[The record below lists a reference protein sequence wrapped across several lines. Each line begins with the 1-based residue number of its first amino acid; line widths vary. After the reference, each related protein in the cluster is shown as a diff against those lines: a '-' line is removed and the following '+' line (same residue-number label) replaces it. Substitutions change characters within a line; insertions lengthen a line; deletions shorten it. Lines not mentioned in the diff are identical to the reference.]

1 VATPF
6 EVLGVDPDADDG
18 EIVDAYRQ
26 RVKEAHPDHGGSA
39 EAFQRVQDAYARIQ
53 TGDVDDELELA
64 DAAGGSDEASTRD
77 GSDEGTEK
85 SGTDTGTGGGDT
97 ADDESAADREQTGAC
112 VEYLDYQAI
121 VDLGWSLDDEDLFEK
136 ASETDLD
143 PVDHGRFVVEEG
155 ETLLEA
161 AEARGFAWPY
171 ACRGGACSNCAV
183 AVVEGEMPDQR
194 GHILPR
200 EMLARGFRL
209 SCLDGPVSDD
219 LRVVFNVK
227 HLPDLDELRLPTG
240 RFGQASPTD

>member
-1 VATPF
+1 VASPF

-18 EIVDAYRQ
+18 EVVDAYRQ
-26 RVKEAHPDHGGSA
+26 RVKEAHPDHGGST
-39 EAFQRVQDAYARIQ
+39 EEFRRVQDAYARIQ
-53 TGDVDDELELA
+53 AGDAHDELELA
-64 DAAGGSDEASTRD
+64 ADEADGTGDSGGSEAEEAAAD
-77 GSDEGTEK
+77 
-85 SGTDTGTGGGDT
+85 TDTAPDGDD
-97 ADDESAADREQTGAC
+97 ADDEQTGAR

-143 PVDHGRFVVEEG
+143 PVDYGRFVVEEG

-161 AEARGFAWPY
+161 AEERGFAWPY

-200 EMLARGFRL
+200 EMLDRGFRL

>member
-1 VATPF
+1 MVTPF

-18 EIVDAYRQ
+18 DIVDAYRQ
-26 RVKEAHPDHGGSA
+26 RVKEAHPDHGGST
-39 EAFQRVQDAYARIQ
+39 EEFRRVQDAYARIQ
-53 TGDVDDELELA
+53 AGDADDELDLAA
-64 DAAGGSDEASTRD
+64 DAEQDDENTGSEATASEAGDASADAGGDDD
-77 GSDEGTEK
+77 GD
-85 SGTDTGTGGGDT
+85 
-97 ADDESAADREQTGAC
+97 AADEQTGTR

-136 ASETDLD
+136 ASEADLD
-143 PVDHGRFVVEEG
+143 PVDYGRFVVEEG

-200 EMLARGFRL
+200 EMLDRGFRL
-209 SCLDGPVSDD
+209 SCLDGPVSED
-219 LRVVFNVK
+219 LKVVFNVK

>member
-1 VATPF
+1 VASPF

-18 EIVDAYRQ
+18 AVVDAYRQ
-26 RVKEAHPDHGGSA
+26 RVKEAHPDHGGST
-39 EAFQRVQDAYARIQ
+39 EEFRRVQDAYARIQ
-53 TGDVDDELELA
+53 AG
-64 DAAGGSDEASTRD
+64 DAAEELDVAAE
-77 GSDEGTEK
+77 
-85 SGTDTGTGGGDT
+85 
-97 ADDESAADREQTGAC
+97 DDESAASAATDESDAGGASADDDEENDDEEQTGAR

-121 VDLGWSLDDEDLFEK
+121 VDLGWSLDDDDLFEK

-143 PVDHGRFVVEEG
+143 PVDYGRFVVEEG

-161 AEARGFAWPY
+161 AEARGYAWPY

-183 AVVEGEMPDQR
+183 AVVDGEMPDQR

-200 EMLARGFRL
+200 EMLDRGFRL

>member
-1 VATPF
+1 MASPF

-18 EIVDAYRQ
+18 AVVDAYRQ
-26 RVKEAHPDHGGSA
+26 RVKEAHPDHGGST
-39 EAFQRVQDAYARIQ
+39 EEFRRVQDAYARIQ
-53 TGDVDDELELA
+53 AG
-64 DAAGGSDEASTRD
+64 DAAEELDVAAE
-77 GSDEGTEK
+77 
-85 SGTDTGTGGGDT
+85 
-97 ADDESAADREQTGAC
+97 DDESAASAATDESDAGGASADDDEENDHEEQTGAR

-121 VDLGWSLDDEDLFEK
+121 VDLGWSLDDDDLFEK

-143 PVDHGRFVVEEG
+143 PVDYGRFVVEEG

-161 AEARGFAWPY
+161 AEARGYAWPY

-183 AVVEGEMPDQR
+183 AVVDGEMPDQR

-200 EMLARGFRL
+200 EMLDRGFRL

>member
-1 VATPF
+1 MVTPF

-18 EIVDAYRQ
+18 DIVDAYRQ
-26 RVKEAHPDHGGSA
+26 RVKEAHPDHGGST
-39 EAFQRVQDAYARIQ
+39 EEFRRVQDAYARIQ
-53 TGDVDDELELA
+53 AGDADDELDLAA
-64 DAAGGSDEASTRD
+64 DAEQDDENTGSEATASEAEDASADAGGDDD
-77 GSDEGTEK
+77 GD
-85 SGTDTGTGGGDT
+85 
-97 ADDESAADREQTGAC
+97 AADEQTGTR

-136 ASETDLD
+136 ASEADLD
-143 PVDHGRFVVEEG
+143 PVDYGRFVVEEG

-200 EMLARGFRL
+200 EMLDRGFRL
-209 SCLDGPVSDD
+209 SCLDGPVSED
-219 LRVVFNVK
+219 LKVVFNVK

>member
-1 VATPF
+1 VASPF

-18 EIVDAYRQ
+18 AVVDAYRQ
-26 RVKEAHPDHGGSA
+26 RVKEAHPDHGGST
-39 EAFQRVQDAYARIQ
+39 EEFRRVQDAYARIQ
-53 TGDVDDELELA
+53 AG
-64 DAAGGSDEASTRD
+64 DAAEELDVPAETDAESAASDETDAEETASD
-77 GSDEGTEK
+77 
-85 SGTDTGTGGGDT
+85 
-97 ADDESAADREQTGAC
+97 ADDEEDDDERSNDEQTGSR

-143 PVDHGRFVVEEG
+143 PVDYGRFVVEEG

-161 AEARGFAWPY
+161 AEERGFAWPY

-183 AVVEGEMPDQR
+183 AVVDGEMPDQR

>member
-1 VATPF
+1 MVTPF

-18 EIVDAYRQ
+18 DIVDAYRQ
-26 RVKEAHPDHGGSA
+26 RVKEAHPDHGGST
-39 EAFQRVQDAYARIQ
+39 EEFRRVQDAYARIQ
-53 TGDVDDELELA
+53 AGDADDELDLAA
-64 DAAGGSDEASTRD
+64 DAEQDDENTGSEATASEAEDASADAGGDDD
-77 GSDEGTEK
+77 GDA
-85 SGTDTGTGGGDT
+85 GD
-97 ADDESAADREQTGAC
+97 EQTGTR
-112 VEYLDYQAI
+112 VEYLDYQAL
-121 VDLGWSLDDEDLFEK
+121 VDLGWSLDDDDLFEK

-143 PVDHGRFVVEEG
+143 PVDYGRFVVEEG

-200 EMLARGFRL
+200 EMLDRGFRL
-209 SCLDGPVSDD
+209 SCLDGPVSED
-219 LRVVFNVK
+219 LKVVFNVK

>member
-1 VATPF
+1 VVTPF
-6 EVLGVDPDADDG
+6 VVLGVDPDADDG

-26 RVKEAHPDHGGSA
+26 RVKEAHPDHGGST
-39 EAFQRVQDAYARIQ
+39 EEFRRVQDAYARIR
-53 TGDVDDELELA
+53 TGDVADEIELVE
-64 DAAGGSDEASTRD
+64 GS
-77 GSDEGTEK
+77 
-85 SGTDTGTGGGDT
+85 GD
-97 ADDESAADREQTGAC
+97 AADRTTTGGAENGTTDADDPDESGAAADADDDRTGAR

-121 VDLGWSLDDEDLFEK
+121 VDLGWSLDDENLFEK

-200 EMLARGFRL
+200 EMLDRGFRL

-227 HLPDLDELRLPTG
+227 HLPDLDELRLPTS

>member
-1 VATPF
+1 MVSPF

-18 EIVDAYRQ
+18 EVVDAYRQ
-26 RVKEAHPDHGGSA
+26 RVKEAHPDHGGST
-39 EAFQRVQDAYARIQ
+39 EEFRRVQDAYARIQ
-53 TGDVDDELELA
+53 AGDAHDELELA
-64 DAAGGSDEASTRD
+64 AD
-77 GSDEGTEK
+77 GT
-85 SGTDTGTGGGDT
+85 
-97 ADDESAADREQTGAC
+97 DESAGSESEEAAPGADAETADADADGDDADAEQTGAR

-143 PVDHGRFVVEEG
+143 PVDYGRFVVEEG

-161 AEARGFAWPY
+161 AEERGFAWPY

-200 EMLARGFRL
+200 EMLDRGFRL
-209 SCLDGPVSDD
+209 SCLDGPVSED
-219 LRVVFNVK
+219 LKVVFNVK

-240 RFGQASPTD
+240 RFGQVSSTD

>member
-1 VATPF
+1 VASPF

-18 EIVDAYRQ
+18 AVVDAYRQ
-26 RVKEAHPDHGGSA
+26 RVKEAHPDHGGST
-39 EAFQRVQDAYARIQ
+39 EEFRRVQDAYARIQ
-53 TGDVDDELELA
+53 AG
-64 DAAGGSDEASTRD
+64 DAAEELDVAAE
-77 GSDEGTEK
+77 
-85 SGTDTGTGGGDT
+85 
-97 ADDESAADREQTGAC
+97 DDESAASAATDESDAGGASADDGEENDDEEQTGAR

-121 VDLGWSLDDEDLFEK
+121 VDLGWSLDDDDLFEK

-143 PVDHGRFVVEEG
+143 PVDYGRFVVEEG

-161 AEARGFAWPY
+161 AEARGYAWPY

-183 AVVEGEMPDQR
+183 AVVDGEMPDQR

-200 EMLARGFRL
+200 EMLDRGFRL

>member
-18 EIVDAYRQ
+18 EIVDAYRT
-26 RVKEAHPDHGGSA
+26 RVKQAHPDHGGTV
-39 EAFQRVQDAYARIQ
+39 EEFRRVQDAYARIQ
-53 TGDVDDELELA
+53 AGDTEEMELVEESADTTAETDGA
-64 DAAGGSDEASTRD
+64 DAAAG
-77 GSDEGTEK
+77 
-85 SGTDTGTGGGDT
+85 GTDAG
-97 ADDESAADREQTGAC
+97 ADDAAGETDAGADATDEQTGTR

-121 VDLGWSLDDEDLFEK
+121 VDLGWSLDDADLFEK

-143 PVDHGRFVVEEG
+143 PTDYGRFVVEEG

-183 AVVEGEMPDQR
+183 AVVDGEMPDQR

-200 EMLARGFRL
+200 EMLDRGFRL

-219 LRVVFNVK
+219 LQVVFNVK

>member
-1 VATPF
+1 VASPF

-18 EIVDAYRQ
+18 AVVDAYRQ
-26 RVKEAHPDHGGSA
+26 RVKEAHPDHGGST
-39 EAFQRVQDAYARIQ
+39 EEFRRVQDAYARIQ
-53 TGDVDDELELA
+53 AG
-64 DAAGGSDEASTRD
+64 DAAEELDAAAE
-77 GSDEGTEK
+77 
-85 SGTDTGTGGGDT
+85 
-97 ADDESAADREQTGAC
+97 DDESAASAATDESDAGGASADDGEENDDEEQTGAR

-121 VDLGWSLDDEDLFEK
+121 VDLGWSLDDDDLFEK

-143 PVDHGRFVVEEG
+143 PVDYGRFVVEEG

-161 AEARGFAWPY
+161 AEARGYAWPY

-183 AVVEGEMPDQR
+183 AVVDGEMPDQR

-200 EMLARGFRL
+200 EMLDRGFRL

>member
-1 VATPF
+1 MATPF

-26 RVKEAHPDHGGSA
+26 RVKESHPDHGGSA
-39 EAFQRVQDAYARIQ
+39 EEFQRVQDAYARIQ
-53 TGDVDDELELA
+53 AGDVDDELEVA
-64 DAAGGSDEASTRD
+64 EAAGDRSDGSGESAESD
-77 GSDEGTEK
+77 GSD
-85 SGTDTGTGGGDT
+85 S
-97 ADDESAADREQTGAC
+97 ADGSESDPEDADAEQTGAR

-143 PVDHGRFVVEEG
+143 PVDYGRFVVEEG

-200 EMLARGFRL
+200 EMLDRGFRL

>member
-1 VATPF
+1 MVTPF

-18 EIVDAYRQ
+18 DIVDAYRQ
-26 RVKEAHPDHGGSA
+26 RVKEAHPDHGGST
-39 EAFQRVQDAYARIQ
+39 EEFRRVQDAYARIQ
-53 TGDVDDELELA
+53 AGDADDELDLAADTEQDDENTGSEATASEAGDASA
-64 DAAGGSDEASTRD
+64 DA
-77 GSDEGTEK
+77 
-85 SGTDTGTGGGDT
+85 GGD
-97 ADDESAADREQTGAC
+97 DDGDAADEQTGTR

-136 ASETDLD
+136 ASEADLD
-143 PVDHGRFVVEEG
+143 PVDYGRFVVEEG

-200 EMLARGFRL
+200 EMLDRGFRL
-209 SCLDGPVSDD
+209 SCLDGPVSED
-219 LRVVFNVK
+219 LKVVFNVK